1 MFWVIRTSIISKIS
15 GNTLR
20 VVFVAHIFTFPN
32 SIFITTQKNL
42 SFVLIGA
49 GTLLRCS
56 PLWFHSSRNHR
67 FQDGVEMMF
76 AGAGI
81 FFPMLFDELRNLV
94 FLSGFFEIYFFHN
107 YLQPIINMSLSLSRT
122 SQYKLKP

>member
-1 MFWVIRTSIISKIS
+1 
-15 GNTLR
+15 
-20 VVFVAHIFTFPN
+20 
-32 SIFITTQKNL
+32 
-42 SFVLIGA
+42 
-49 GTLLRCS
+49 
-56 PLWFHSSRNHR
+56 
-67 FQDGVEMMF
+67 MMF